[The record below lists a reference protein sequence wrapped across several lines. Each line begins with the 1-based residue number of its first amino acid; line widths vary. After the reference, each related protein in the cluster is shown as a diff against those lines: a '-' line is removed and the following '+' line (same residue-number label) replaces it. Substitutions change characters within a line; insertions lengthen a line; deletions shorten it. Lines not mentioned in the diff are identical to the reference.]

1 MNRDELFELEKPLEE
16 LRNPSSSPTLEDRGS
31 PTELEQNSTFISREI
46 LTNASSDEIVLTI
59 DNFTGSRENIVTV
72 PIAISDAEA
81 VGSIQ
86 ISLVYDTTIL
96 DIPDPNPTTIS
107 NEGIRRAGIS
117 SNWLLNNSEGDR
129 ATVNPVANV
138 NEDTGEVV
146 IVLTNPGDPPSAGSS
161 GTILEI
167 DFQISSTA
175 SLNSVANI
183 DLQTASISVN
193 DQELTFEES
202 NFDDGSV
209 QVVGRT
215 DLNTIQLFR
224 FRNRTFS
231 TGTYLFVG
239 AEERDAI
246 LANPDFNQ
254 TFELEGNGN
263 PAFTAS
269 TEPGDDLAPFFR
281 LKSIDVPGTFL
292 FVSTA
297 EYNAIFAE
305 NSAQRDK
312 WQAEGLDAQ
321 GIDIP
326 EFYLFGVGAGQGVE
340 FNRFQNLENGT
351 FLYAGPSES
360 AGINGDPN
368 LSSIFIDQG
377 TAFESIA

>member
-1 MNRDELFELEKPLEE
+1 M
-16 LRNPSSSPTLEDRGS
+16 S
-31 PTELEQNSTFISREI
+31 
-46 LTNASSDEIVLTI
+46 LTNASFGEIVLAI
-59 DNFTGSRENIVTV
+59 DNFTDLPGNIVTV
-72 PIAISDAEA
+72 PISISDAEA
-81 VGSIQ
+81 VGSVQ

-96 DIPDPNPTTIS
+96 DIPDPEPTTIF

-117 SNWLLNNSEGDR
+117 NDWILNNSEDNQ
-129 ATVNPVANV
+129 ATVNPVASV

-146 IVLTNPGDPPSAGSS
+146 IVLTNPGDPPAAGSS

-175 SLNSVANI
+175 SFNSIASI
-183 DLQTASISVN
+183 DLQTAGISVN
-193 DQELTFEES
+193 DEELIFGES

-209 QVVGRT
+209 TVLDDGLPT
-215 DLNTIQLFR
+215 LNTIQLYR
-224 FRNRTFS
+224 FRNTTFN

-239 AEERDAI
+239 EAEKDAI

-254 TFELEGNGN
+254 TFELEGNGS

-269 TEPGDDLAPFFR
+269 NQLGDDLVPFFR
-281 LKSIDVPGTFL
+281 LKSVDIPGTFL
-292 FVSTA
+292 FVSTG

-305 NSAQRDK
+305 NSAQRNK
-312 WQAEGLDAQ
+312 WLTEGFDTE

-326 EFYLFGVGAGQGVE
+326 EFYLFGAGAGQGVE
-340 FNRFQNLENGT
+340 FNRFQNSQNGT

-360 AGINGDPN
+360 IAINGNPN

-377 TAFESIA
+377 TAFESIASSNPL

>member
-46 LTNASSDEIVLTI
+46 LTNASSNEIVLTI

>member
-1 MNRDELFELEKPLEE
+1 M
-16 LRNPSSSPTLEDRGS
+16 
-31 PTELEQNSTFISREI
+31 I
-46 LTNASSDEIVLTI
+46 LTI
-59 DNFTGSRENIVTV
+59 DNFTGSRGNTITV
-72 PIAISDAEA
+72 PITISDAEA
-81 VGSIQ
+81 VGSVQ

-96 DIPDPNPTTIS
+96 DILDPNPTTIF

-117 SNWLLNNSEGDR
+117 SNWVLSNSEDNQ

-138 NEDTGEVV
+138 NEDTGEVE
-146 IVLTNPGDPPSAGSS
+146 IVLTNPGEPPLAGSS

-193 DQELTFEES
+193 DQELTFGES

-269 TEPGDDLAPFFR
+269 TETGDNLAPFFR

-297 EYNAIFAE
+297 EYNGIFAE

-312 WQAEGLDAQ
+312 WQAEGFNAQ

-326 EFYLFGVGAGQGVE
+326 EFYLFGVGANQGVE

-351 FLYAGPSES
+351 FLYAGPAES